1 MGLPIFIRSMGN
13 GKLYRSS
20 DGRYFGDADIWERL
34 ESGEWKPCCWDE
46 ETGEEWVETR
56 NGELLELQPIPS
68 QAVPD
73 WIDIDHD
80 VDGVRLTQSYPMSAD

>member
-1 MGLPIFIRSMGN
+1 MGN

-20 DGRYFGDADIWERL
+20 DGRYFGSADLWERL
-34 ESGEWKPCCWDE
+34 EAGDWTPCCWDE

-56 NGELLELQPIPS
+56 DGELLALQPISP

-73 WIDIDHD
+73 RVEISHD
-80 VDGVRLTQSYPMSAD
+80 VDGVRITRRPTMSAD